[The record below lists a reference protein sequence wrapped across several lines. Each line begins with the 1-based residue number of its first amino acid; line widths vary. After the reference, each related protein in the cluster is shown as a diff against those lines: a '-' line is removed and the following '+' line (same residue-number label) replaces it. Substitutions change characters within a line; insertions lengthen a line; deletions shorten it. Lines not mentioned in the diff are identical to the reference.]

1 MDKIDEKPAPSAP
14 LPQQPNFLSEMKV
27 VLGKQTR
34 QEDVEGSEG
43 KKYIVFC
50 YYNFGWSLSCHKLE
64 LGVYRTKYFLS
75 MARNFLWERK
85 KCQNHESKTV

>member
-1 MDKIDEKPAPSAP
+1 MDKIDEKPAPSAT

-50 YYNFGWSLSCHKLE
+50 YYNFGWSLLCYKLE
-64 LGVYRTKYFLS
+64 LGINREKHFLKYGQELFL
-75 MARNFLWERK
+75 REK
-85 KCQNHESKTV
+85 KMPKPWK

>member
-1 MDKIDEKPAPSAP
+1 MDKIDEKPAPSAT

-50 YYNFGWSLSCHKLE
+50 YYNFG
-64 LGVYRTKYFLS
+64 
-75 MARNFLWERK
+75 
-85 KCQNHESKTV
+85 